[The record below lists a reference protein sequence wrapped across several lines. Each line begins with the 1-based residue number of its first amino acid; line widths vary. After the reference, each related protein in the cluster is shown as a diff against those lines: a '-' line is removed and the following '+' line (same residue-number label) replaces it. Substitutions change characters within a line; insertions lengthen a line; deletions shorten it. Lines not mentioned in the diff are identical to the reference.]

1 MPAPDPATAQP
12 TISVI
17 VPARDEEASLG
28 ACLESLV
35 AQTGVSFEIIVVDDG
50 STDRTREIA
59 QSFSGVRVVDAGP
72 LPRGWTGKNNAM
84 SAGAKQ
90 ARGKWLLFT
99 DADTLHS
106 LTSLARGLT
115 EAELRQVQLL
125 SYSPEQEVHGFWQ
138 QAVMP
143 GIYSD
148 FSHCWVGIYRRN
160 SWASKC
166 RTGNDRCCH
175 CFICALPGAD
185 S

>member
-72 LPRGWTGKNNAM
+72 LPQGWAGKINAM
-84 SAGAKQ
+84 SAGATQ
-90 ARGKWLLFT
+90 ARVDWLMM
-99 DADTLHS
+99 
-106 LTSLARGLT
+106 T
-115 EAELRQVQLL
+115 E
-125 SYSPEQEVHGFWQ
+125 
-138 QAVMP
+138 
-143 GIYSD
+143 
-148 FSHCWVGIYRRN
+148 
-160 SWASKC
+160 
-166 RTGNDRCCH
+166 TGTHHR
-175 CFICALPGAD
+175 LPTQTRP

>member
-59 QSFSGVRVVDAGP
+59 QSFSGVCVVNAGL
-72 LPRGWTGKNNAM
+72 LPRGWSGKNNAM

-90 ARGKWLLFT
+90 ARGKWLLVT

-115 EAELRQVQLL
+115 EAEHRQEQLL
-125 SYSPEQEVHGFWQ
+125 PYSPEQELQGFWQ
-138 QAVMP
+138 QAAMP
-143 GIYSD
+143 
-148 FSHCWVGIYRRN
+148 
-160 SWASKC
+160 
-166 RTGNDRCCH
+166 
-175 CFICALPGAD
+175 
-185 S
+185 

>member
-59 QSFSGVRVVDAGP
+59 QSFSRVCVVDAGP

-84 SAGAKQ
+84 ATGAKH
-90 ARGKWLLFT
+90 ARGDRLQIT
-99 DADTLHS
+99 DADTTHS
-106 LTSLARGLT
+106 HTSLARGLT
-115 EAELRQVQLL
+115 DAELAQAQLL
-125 SYSPEQEVHGFWQ
+125 TYT
-138 QAVMP
+138 P
-143 GIYSD
+143 GLD
-148 FSHCWVGIYRRN
+148 
-160 SWASKC
+160 
-166 RTGNDRCCH
+166 
-175 CFICALPGAD
+175 
-185 S
+185 

>member
-72 LPRGWTGKNNAM
+72 LPQGWAGKNNEM
-84 SAGAKQ
+84 SAGAKRC
-90 ARGKWLLFT
+90 RGVWWMVNGS
-99 DADTLHS
+99 DTI
-106 LTSLARGLT
+106 T
-115 EAELRQVQLL
+115 
-125 SYSPEQEVHGFWQ
+125 
-138 QAVMP
+138 
-143 GIYSD
+143 
-148 FSHCWVGIYRRN
+148 
-160 SWASKC
+160 
-166 RTGNDRCCH
+166 
-175 CFICALPGAD
+175 
-185 S
+185 